1 MGEPGVLHL
10 RFTDLQ
16 YQICN
21 FDILLSTEPV
31 KIFGVSFGLGNQQS
45 KKILGAKIEKLNL
58 NV

>member
-21 FDILLSTEPV
+21 FDILSTEPV

-45 KKILGAKIEKLNL
+45 KKILGAKIDKLF
-58 NV
+58 

>member
-16 YQICN
+16 YQICS
-21 FDILLSTEPV
+21 FDILSTESV

-58 NV
+58 NA